1 MGIRDNL
8 YHAWNALKGNSSSQT
23 PWDIGPGTYSNQSRV
38 ILPRFNSDAYTASI
52 FNRIAVDASQVDLRH
67 VKIDKNTGN
76 EKDMKSKINYVLD
89 TEANIDQS
97 SREFIHDIV
106 YSLMDEGHIAI
117 VPIDTT
123 TNIKTGSFDVETMR
137 VGRITQWYPKHV
149 RVEVYNEETGLKEEV
164 VLPKRSTPII
174 ENPLWAIVNGE
185 NSTLKRLISK
195 LKLLDMMDN
204 KEAQGKLDLIL
215 QLPYQIKSPLKRKE
229 ADKRLKDIEE
239 QLANGKYGITYIDGT
254 EKITQL
260 NRAVTSNILEEVQSL
275 RKEFYNQL
283 GLTEN
288 VFNGTASEA
297 EMRNYYSRSIDPI
310 LSRIVSEFKR
320 KLLTKTAITQGQTFT
335 FRRDPFKLV
344 PIEQIAEIA
353 DKFRRNE
360 VLSAN
365 ELRSII
371 GYGPNEEPKADE
383 LVNPNIAD
391 VNQEPG
397 SLTSPDESSQNGG
410 NLQTEVEPDE
420 V

>member
-1 MGIRDNL
+1 MSVRDNL
-8 YHAWNALKGNSSSQT
+8 YHAWNALKGNRTQSSV
-23 PWDIGPGTYSNQSRV
+23 DIGPGTYSNQSRV
-38 ILPRFNSDAYTASI
+38 ILPRFNADAYTASI

-67 VKIDKNTGN
+67 VKIDKKNGN
-76 EKDMKSKINYVLD
+76 EKDMNSKINYVLD

-97 SREFIHDIV
+97 NREFIHDIV

-117 VPIDTT
+117 VPVNTT
-123 TNIKTGSFDVETMR
+123 ANIKTGTFDVETMR

-149 RVEVYNEETGLKEEV
+149 KVELYNEETGLKEEI
-164 VLPKRSTPII
+164 VLEKRVTPII

-185 NSTLKRLISK
+185 NSTLKRLTSK
-195 LKLLDMMDN
+195 LKLLDMIDD

-239 QLANGKYGITYIDGT
+239 QLAKGKYGITYIDGT

-260 NRAVTSNILEEVQSL
+260 NRAVTSNILEEVQNL

-288 VFNGTASEA
+288 VFNGTATES

-371 GYGPNEEPKADE
+371 GYGPNDESKADE
-383 LVNPNIAD
+383 LINPNIAD
-391 VNQEPG
+391 VNQDIG
-397 SLTSPDESSQNGG
+397 SLTSPDDFS
-410 NLQTEVEPDE
+410 
-420 V
+420 

>member
-1 MGIRDNL
+1 M
-8 YHAWNALKGNSSSQT
+8 
-23 PWDIGPGTYSNQSRV
+23 
-38 ILPRFNSDAYTASI
+38 
-52 FNRIAVDASQVDLRH
+52 
-67 VKIDKNTGN
+67 
-76 EKDMKSKINYVLD
+76 
-89 TEANIDQS
+89 
-97 SREFIHDIV
+97 
-106 YSLMDEGHIAI
+106 
-117 VPIDTT
+117 
-123 TNIKTGSFDVETMR
+123 
-137 VGRITQWYPKHV
+137 
-149 RVEVYNEETGLKEEV
+149 
-164 VLPKRSTPII
+164 
-174 ENPLWAIVNGE
+174 
-185 NSTLKRLISK
+185 
-195 LKLLDMMDN
+195 
-204 KEAQGKLDLIL
+204 
-215 QLPYQIKSPLKRKE
+215 
-229 ADKRLKDIEE
+229 
-239 QLANGKYGITYIDGT
+239 
-254 EKITQL
+254 
-260 NRAVTSNILEEVQSL
+260 
-275 RKEFYNQL
+275 
-283 GLTEN
+283 TEN

-391 VNQEPG
+391 VNQDLG

>member
-1 MGIRDNL
+1 MSVRDNL
-8 YHAWNALKGNSSSQT
+8 YHAWNALKGNRTQSSV
-23 PWDIGPGTYSNQSRV
+23 DIGPGTYSNQSRV
-38 ILPRFNSDAYTASI
+38 ILPRFNADAYTASI

-67 VKIDKNTGN
+67 VKIDKKNGN
-76 EKDMKSKINYVLD
+76 EKDMNSKINYVLD

-97 SREFIHDIV
+97 NREFIHDIV

-117 VPIDTT
+117 VPVNTT
-123 TNIKTGSFDVETMR
+123 ANIKTGTFDVETMR

-149 RVEVYNEETGLKEEV
+149 KVELYNEETGLKEEI
-164 VLPKRSTPII
+164 VLEKRVTPII

-185 NSTLKRLISK
+185 NSTLKRLTSK
-195 LKLLDMMDN
+195 LKLLDMIDD

-239 QLANGKYGITYIDGT
+239 QLAKGKYGITYIDGT

-260 NRAVTSNILEEVQSL
+260 NRAVTSNILEEVQNL

-288 VFNGTASEA
+288 VFNGTATES

-371 GYGPNEEPKADE
+371 GYGPNDESKADE
-383 LVNPNIAD
+383 LINPNIAD
-391 VNQEPG
+391 VNQDIG
-397 SLTSPDESSQNGG
+397 SLTSPDDFSQNGG
-410 NLQTEVEPDE
+410 KL
-420 V
+420 